1 MSNRE
6 IAAEQREITKRY
18 QRLDALRAETASLL
32 ANVRR
37 AGPSGSPQNRSERD
51 SFSTHYE
58 DRLAQLNA
66 VEERLVFGHLSN
78 SDGSQRYIGRIG
90 LSDEEHNSLLTD
102 WRTQAAEPFY
112 RATAAHP
119 LGVERRRHIVTK
131 NRKVTAL
138 EDDVLDLD
146 AVRRSPDQLIVSGLS
161 GEGALLAAMTEG
173 RTGQMGDIV
182 ATIQAEQDQIIRDRL
197 DGVLVVQGGPGT
209 GKTAVALH
217 RAAYLLH
224 RHRDLLAKSGVLL
237 IGPSQHFLNYID
249 QVLPSL
255 GETGVVSTTLA
266 NLLPGVRAKATDSD
280 RARQLKG
287 DLKMVQVL
295 ERAIRARQRVPQRNI
310 KFRLDSHDLVIKR
323 SDVSAAIAKA
333 RTSGKPHNLARR
345 VFVKEMLSRLGNQYV
360 KQLELQPSPEDYADI
375 LTDLRETALV
385 RRELNLAWFPLT
397 PEGLVSDLWHK
408 PHRLAEAAPHL
419 SIGDRQELFR
429 PKESAQEWSV
439 DDVPLLDEA
448 AELLGVDNEQA
459 RRQRAAQK
467 ADRAAEVEFAEQVL
481 KNSGAG
487 WLLDAKDLANRFAD
501 SGPYLSTAERA
512 ISDRTWAYGH
522 IIVDE
527 AQELS
532 LMAWRMLARRVPT
545 RSMTVVGDTGQT
557 TNPAGPGS
565 WEASIGKIFRDYWR
579 KNVLTISYRTPAEI
593 VDASQRFAQAAGLT
607 VSDVTAART
616 VPGSLLAQQVPA
628 EDLVLAAVGQT
639 QQALAAIAKRG
650 AGTAAIILPESLAAA
665 VAAALAENLPDGD
678 FARLSVLRAEE
689 AKGLEYDEVIV
700 VEPALFAQ
708 RTPGA
713 LYVALTRATQQ
724 LRLVHSESLPA
735 KLLK

>member
-1 MSNRE
+1 M
-6 IAAEQREITKRY
+6 AAEQREITKRY

-37 AGPSGSPQNRSERD
+37 QGPSGSPQNRSERD

-66 VEERLVFGHLSN
+66 VEERLVFGHLTN

-90 LSDEEHNSLLTD
+90 LSDEQHNSLLTD

-161 GEGALLAAMTEG
+161 GEGALLAAMSEG

-182 ATIQAEQDQIIRDRL
+182 ATIQSEQDQIIRDRL
-197 DGVLVVQGGPGT
+197 EGVLVVQGGPGT

-217 RAAYLLH
+217 RAAFLLH
-224 RHRDLLAKSGVLL
+224 RHREVLAKSGVLL

-266 NLLPGVRAKATDSD
+266 NLLPGVSAKGQDSD

-287 DLKMVQVL
+287 DLKMVRVL

-310 KFRLDSHDLVIKR
+310 KFRLDSYDLIIKR
-323 SDVSAAIAKA
+323 SDVSAAISKA
-333 RTSGKPHNLARR
+333 RTSGKPHNIARR
-345 VFVKEMLSRLGNQYV
+345 IFVKEMLSRLASQYV
-360 KQLELQPSPEDYADI
+360 KQLELQPSAEDYADI

-408 PHRLAEAAPHL
+408 PHRLAEAASHL
-419 SIGDRQELFR
+419 SAADRKELYR
-429 PKESAQEWSV
+429 PKERAQEWSV

-467 ADRAAEVEFAEQVL
+467 AERAADVEFAEQVL
-481 KNSGAG
+481 KNSGSG

-512 ISDRTWAYGH
+512 MSDRTWAYGH

-532 LMAWRMLARRVPT
+532 LLAWRMLARRVPT

-565 WEASIGKIFRDYWR
+565 WESSIGKVFSDYWR

-616 VPGSLLAQQVPA
+616 VPGSLLTQQVSA
-628 EDLVLAAVGQT
+628 ADLVAAVVDHT
-639 QQALAAIAKRG
+639 QQAFTQLAKRG
-650 AGTAAIILPESLAAA
+650 AGTAAVIVPEPLAAA
-665 VAAALAENLPDGD
+665 VEAALAEKLPDD
-678 FARLSVLRAEE
+678 DLARLSLLRAEE

-700 VEPALFAQ
+700 VEPALFA
-708 RTPGA
+708 RRSPGA